1 MIPIAIL
8 TIESEDDR
16 AYMTLLY
23 QRHRALMLKTAWE
36 YTREQADVEDIVSNS
51 CVALINHLDEL
62 RTMEEQALRRYIVVT
77 VQRKAIDHLRQ
88 MQRRRERFVQADEAL
103 LRQIPDPESVEK
115 KVLLLEELN
124 RLRALLHELP
134 RREQEIL
141 RMKYQQGMK
150 QNDIAQALGIAETTV
165 ATYLLRARDH
175 LKAGLY

>member
-1 MIPIAIL
+1 MIPYAIL
-8 TIESEDDR
+8 AIESEDDR

-36 YTREQADVEDIVSNS
+36 YTREKADVEDIVSNG
-51 CVALINHLDEL
+51 CVALIQHLDEL
-62 RTMEEQALRRYIVVT
+62 RAMECESLRRYIVVT
-77 VQRKAIDHLRQ
+77 VQRKAIDFCRQ
-88 MQRRRERFVQADEAL
+88 MQRRREQVVQTDEAF
-103 LRQIPDPESVEK
+103 LRRIPDPESVEK

-124 RLRALLHELP
+124 RLRELLHTLP

-150 QNDIAQALGIAETTV
+150 QKDIAQALGIAETTV

>member
-1 MIPIAIL
+1 MIPYAIL
-8 TIESEDDR
+8 AIESEDDR

-36 YTREQADVEDIVSNS
+36 YTREKADVEDIVSNG
-51 CVALINHLDEL
+51 CVALIQHLDEL
-62 RTMEEQALRRYIVVT
+62 RAMEGESLRRYIVVT
-77 VQRKAIDHLRQ
+77 VQRKAIDFCRQ
-88 MQRRRERFVQADEAL
+88 MQR
-103 LRQIPDPESVEK
+103 
-115 KVLLLEELN
+115 
-124 RLRALLHELP
+124 

-150 QNDIAQALGIAETTV
+150 QKDIAQALGIAETTV

>member
-1 MIPIAIL
+1 MLPFVIM

-36 YTREQADVEDIVSNS
+36 FTREKADVEDIVSNS
-51 CVALINHLDEL
+51 CVALIQHLDEL
-62 RTMEEQALRRYIVVT
+62 RTMEGDSLRCYIVVT
-77 VQRKAIDHLRQ
+77 VQRKAIDFCRQ
-88 MQRRRERFVQADEAL
+88 MQRRREQFFLADEET
-103 LRQIPDPESVEK
+103 LRRAPDPESVEK

-124 RLRALLHELP
+124 RLRDLLHTLP

-150 QNDIAQALGIAETTV
+150 QKDIAQTLGIAETTV